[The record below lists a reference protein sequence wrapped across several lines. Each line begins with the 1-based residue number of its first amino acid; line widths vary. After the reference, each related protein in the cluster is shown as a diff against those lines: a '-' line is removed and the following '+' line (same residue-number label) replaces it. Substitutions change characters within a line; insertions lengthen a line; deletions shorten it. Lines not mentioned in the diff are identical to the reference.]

1 MRYRAG
7 FVRAGKTPFAK
18 SAPLKALSFL
28 LALLLLLLPAAHAQ
42 LQVEIGFKRTLY
54 LAYEP
59 LIANVSITNLSGNS
73 LNLRDTDGQHWFGFQ
88 IETLDGRPVAPRDSR
103 HTNPPL
109 LLEPGQKLSRA
120 VNLTPLYPISEY
132 GGYRIRAAIHV
143 PSLGRSF
150 TSNPLNVEIT
160 EGRSIQKKTVG
171 VPANQPGGGGL
182 REINLLT
189 HRLPSSTQLYLRIVD
204 PDRGV
209 VHCTHRLGRLVSYG
223 TPDFLLDRDNQIHV
237 LQNVAPKSFLYS
249 HIGLDGEVLARKTY
263 QQNLKRPS
271 LVKTPDSRVVVV
283 GATEFDAKAAEE
295 QKQTTPSIS
304 DRPHPVPGSETDLTP
319 TEEKRPSNLLSR

>member
-1 MRYRAG
+1 MR
-7 FVRAGKTPFAK
+7 
-18 SAPLKALSFL
+18 SPLALALLL
-28 LALLLLLLPAAHAQ
+28 LALLLPSASAQ

-59 LIANVSITNLSGNS
+59 LIASVSITNLSGNS
-73 LNLRDTDGQHWFGFQ
+73 LNLRDSDGQHWFGFQ
-88 IETLDGRPVAPRDSR
+88 IETLDGRPVAPHDSR

-109 LLEPGQKLSRA
+109 LLEPGQKLTRA
-120 VNLTPLYPISEY
+120 VNITPLYPISEY
-132 GGYRIRAAIHV
+132 GGYRVRAAIHA
-143 PSLGRSF
+143 PSLNRSF
-150 TSNPLNVEIT
+150 TSSPLNVEIT
-160 EGRSIQKKTVG
+160 EGRSIHKKTVG

-223 TPDFLLDRDNQIHV
+223 TPDIVLDRNNQIHV

-249 HIGLDGEVLARKTY
+249 HIGLNGEVLARKTY
-263 QQNLKRPS
+263 QQNLKRPTLLRTS
-271 LVKTPDSRVVVV
+271 DDRIAVA
-283 GATEFDAKAAEE
+283 GATEFDPQAIEE
-295 QKQTTPSIS
+295 KKQATPSIS
-304 DRPHPVPGSETDLTP
+304 DRPVPLPGSETDTTP
-319 TEEKRPSNLLSR
+319 ADEKRPRNLLSR